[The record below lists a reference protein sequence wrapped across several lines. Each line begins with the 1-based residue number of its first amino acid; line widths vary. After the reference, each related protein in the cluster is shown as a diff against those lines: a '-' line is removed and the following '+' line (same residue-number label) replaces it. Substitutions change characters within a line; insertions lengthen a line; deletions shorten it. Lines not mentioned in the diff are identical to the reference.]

1 MKFVRYSLIAVAATA
16 FSLAAYL
23 TYQAE
28 TKPEEITIKVT
39 PYSELE
45 SAQKNETQT
54 NETPQNP
61 EREVKKHDNIARI
74 HYFVKVGDTLSTI
87 FSSWGV
93 SYDTTQKLLEADL
106 TSLKLDTIKPGDH
119 LELVVDRDTK
129 TLKQVIFHES
139 LVERAVYTQN
149 DDGTFA
155 YDFIEEPGEWR
166 EEMYSGTINGSFSS
180 SAHKQ
185 GLTTTQIANIT
196 RVLRDK
202 VNFARELRAGD
213 SFHVLVNRQYLDDHF
228 TGNAEVQGIAIKMRA
243 KDVEA
248 FLAEDGRFYDRAGNS
263 LEQAFNR
270 YPIDKQFRRI
280 TSPFNPYRKH
290 PVTGRISPHNGT
302 DFATPVGSPVYST
315 GDGKVIAVRN
325 HPYAGKYLVI
335 EHNSVYKTRYLHL
348 SRFLVKKGDHVK
360 RGQKIA
366 LSGATGRLTGPHLHF
381 EVLVRNRA
389 VDAMKADLPLASSI
403 STKDK
408 PAFLARVSEFDD
420 LVAREQSASSAQT
433 MQNKQPS

>member
-1 MKFVRYSLIAVAATA
+1 MKFVRYSLIAIAATA

-45 SAQKNETQT
+45 GTHVHEGQTGDTAPNAEEATQD
-54 NETPQNP
+54 
-61 EREVKKHDNIARI
+61 HDNIARI

-93 SYDTTQKLLEADL
+93 PYETTQKLLEADL

-119 LELVVDRDTK
+119 LEFVVDRDTK
-129 TLKQVIFHES
+129 TLQQVIFHES
-139 LVERAVYTQN
+139 LVERSIYTQN

-155 YDFIEEPGEWR
+155 YDFVEEPGEWR
-166 EEMYSGTINGSFSS
+166 EEMYSGEINGSFSS
-180 SAHKQ
+180 SANRQ

-213 SFHVLVNRQYLDDHF
+213 SFHVLVRRQYVDDHL
-228 TGNAEVQGIAIKMRA
+228 TGNTEVQGIAIKMRG

-248 FLAEDGRFYDRAGNS
+248 FLAEDGRFYDRDGNS

-280 TSPFNPYRKH
+280 TSPFNPNRRH
-290 PVTGRISPHNGT
+290 PVTGRIQPHNGT

-315 GDGKVIAVRN
+315 GDGKVIAVRS

-366 LSGATGRLTGPHLHF
+366 LSGATGRITGPHLHF

-389 VDAMKADLPLASSI
+389 VDSMTADLPLASSI
-403 STKDK
+403 PNKDK

-420 LVAREQSASSAQT
+420 MVATEQNASNAKVSEGKKT
-433 MQNKQPS
+433 S

>member
-1 MKFVRYSLIAVAATA
+1 M
-16 FSLAAYL
+16 
-23 TYQAE
+23 
-28 TKPEEITIKVT
+28 
-39 PYSELE
+39 
-45 SAQKNETQT
+45 
-54 NETPQNP
+54 
-61 EREVKKHDNIARI
+61 
-74 HYFVKVGDTLSTI
+74 
-87 FSSWGV
+87 
-93 SYDTTQKLLEADL
+93 
-106 TSLKLDTIKPGDH
+106 
-119 LELVVDRDTK
+119 
-129 TLKQVIFHES
+129 IFHES
-139 LVERAVYTQN
+139 LVERAIYTQN
-149 DDGTFA
+149 SDGTFA
-155 YDFIEEPGEWR
+155 YDFVEEPGEWR
-166 EEMYSGTINGSFSS
+166 EEMHSGTINGSFSS
-180 SAHKQ
+180 SAHRL

-213 SFHVLVNRQYLDDHF
+213 SFHVLVRRQYVDDHL
-228 TGNAEVQGIAIKMRA
+228 TGNTEVQGIAIKMRG

-248 FLAEDGRFYDRAGNS
+248 FLAEDGRFYDRDGNS

-270 YPIDKQFRRI
+270 YPVDKQFRRI

-315 GDGKVIAVRN
+315 GDGKVIAIRN

-389 VDAMKADLPLASSI
+389 VDSMKVDLPLASSI
-403 STKDK
+403 PSKDK
-408 PAFLARVSEFDD
+408 PAFLARISQFDD
-420 LVAREQSASSAQT
+420 MVATEQNASNVDAKEEKRTS
-433 MQNKQPS
+433 

>member
-39 PYSELE
+39 PYSELK

-408 PAFLARVSEFDD
+408 PAFLTRVSEFDD

>member
-39 PYSELE
+39 PYSELK

-408 PAFLARVSEFDD
+408 PAFLTRVSEFDD

-433 MQNKQPS
+433 MQNKQSS

>member
-45 SAQKNETQT
+45 SAHVHETQADDT
-54 NETPQNP
+54 TPNAEEATQD
-61 EREVKKHDNIARI
+61 HDNIARI

-93 SYDTTQKLLEADL
+93 PYETTQKLLEADL

-119 LELVVDRDTK
+119 LEFVVDRDTK
-129 TLKQVIFHES
+129 TLQQVIFHES
-139 LVERAVYTQN
+139 LVERSIYTQN

-155 YDFIEEPGEWR
+155 YDFVEEPGEWR
-166 EEMYSGTINGSFSS
+166 EEMYSGEINGSFSS
-180 SAHKQ
+180 SAHRQ

-196 RVLRDK
+196 RILKDK

-213 SFHVLVNRQYLDDHF
+213 RFHVLVRRQYVNNHL
-228 TGNAEVQGIAIKMRA
+228 TGNTEVQGIAIKMRG

-248 FLAEDGRFYDRAGNS
+248 FLAEDGRFYDRDGNS

-270 YPIDKQFRRI
+270 YPVDKQFRRI
-280 TSPFNPYRKH
+280 TSPFNPNRRH
-290 PVTGRISPHNGT
+290 PVTGRIQPHNGT

-325 HPYAGKYLVI
+325 HPYAGKYLVV

-389 VDAMKADLPLASSI
+389 VDSMTADLPLASSI
-403 STKDK
+403 PNKDK

-420 LVAREQSASSAQT
+420 MVATEQNASNAKASEGKKT
-433 MQNKQPS
+433 S

>member
-39 PYSELE
+39 PYSELK

-403 STKDK
+403 STKDR

-433 MQNKQPS
+433 MQNKHPS

>member
-39 PYSELE
+39 PYSELK

-348 SRFLVKKGDHVK
+348 SHFLVKKGDHVK

-433 MQNKQPS
+433 MQNKQSS